1 MKFPELMKKW
11 HRRFVEDEDEK
22 TKFSHST
29 SYHTFFQGYSER
41 KVLAE
46 NAAGYRIE
54 REYTAR
60 YLAFTD
66 DRRKWIGYKILYSV
80 LYLGSAAL
88 TLLAQ
93 FSRAYANYT
102 AWVSV
107 FGVLQMVMLL
117 LLLIP
122 VLYYVTAPMKMKL
135 GRFNISA
142 KRIDFL
148 SKPAAA
154 LAILY
159 FLVGAVWYPAYRV
172 TPGGR
177 DVLCLVSQFFSA
189 AAVTALCAIEH
200 RTKYRR
206 IGNPAADTHREAN
219 EIW

>member
-1 MKFPELMKKW
+1 MKFSELMKKW
-11 HRRFVEDEDEK
+11 HKRFVEDEDEK
-22 TKFSHST
+22 TRFSHST
-29 SYHTFFQGYSER
+29 SYHTFFQGYSEQ

-54 REYTAR
+54 REYTAH

-66 DRRKWIGYKILYSV
+66 DRRKWIGHKVLYSI

-107 FGVLQMVMLL
+107 FGALQAVALL

-122 VLYYVTAPMKMKL
+122 VLYYVTAPMKMKM

-142 KRIDFL
+142 KRMSFL

-154 LAILY
+154 LAALY
-159 FLVGAVWYPAYRV
+159 FLTGAVWYLIYRV
-172 TPGGR
+172 TPGER

-189 AAVTALCAIEH
+189 AAITALCIIEN

-206 IGNPAADTHREAN
+206 IENEAADPSREAN

>member
-1 MKFPELMKKW
+1 MKFSELMKKW
-11 HRRFVEDEDEK
+11 HKRFVEDEDEK

-41 KVLAE
+41 KVLAG

-54 REYTAR
+54 REYTAH

-66 DRRKWIGYKILYSV
+66 NRRKWIGYKILYAG
-80 LYLGSAAL
+80 LYLASATL
-88 TLLAQ
+88 TLLAL

-107 FGVLQMVMLL
+107 FGVLQIVALL

-122 VLYYVTAPMKMKL
+122 VLYYVTAPMKMKM
-135 GRFNISA
+135 GQFNISA
-142 KRIDFL
+142 KRLGFW
-148 SKPAAA
+148 SKPASAFAA
-154 LAILY
+154 LY
-159 FLVGAVWYPAYRV
+159 FGIGVVWYVAYRV

-177 DVLCLVSQFFSA
+177 DIFCLVSQLFSA
-189 AAVTALCAIEH
+189 AAITALCIIES
-200 RTKYRR
+200 RTKYAR
-206 IGNPAADTHREAN
+206 IENEAAGLSREAN